1 MQTVWDRLAR
11 NCIPCLGQTCAKLYT
26 LFRTERTKTIHCLAA
41 HLRIGHITGSTPP
54 VLSGLRSPQVS
65 EPQTD
70 KNARQGQNNAA
81 RNAKFLPNASCVR
94 YNKFTNTPKI
104 GTFSVNLQLSEQNLT
119 RILFKKLLKMN

>member
-26 LFRTERTKTIHCLAA
+26 LFRTQRTKTIHCLAA

-70 KNARQGQNNAA
+70 KNARQGQNHAA

-104 GTFSVNLQLSEQNLT
+104 GTFSLT
-119 RILFKKLLKMN
+119 RILFKKTSKDELK